1 MLGILKGITHPAVG
15 LKICTITAA
24 IKKYK
29 SIINKKRKKHDKKV
43 LLAKSKLS
51 SIQVLVCKALIDPN
65 ISHDEFV
72 LKNNVLK
79 EYDHMKEE
87 IKSLKT

>member
-1 MLGILKGITHPAVG
+1 MLGILKGITRPAVG
-15 LKICTITAA
+15 LKICTITAG

-51 SIQVLVCKALIDPN
+51 SIQVLVCKALINPN